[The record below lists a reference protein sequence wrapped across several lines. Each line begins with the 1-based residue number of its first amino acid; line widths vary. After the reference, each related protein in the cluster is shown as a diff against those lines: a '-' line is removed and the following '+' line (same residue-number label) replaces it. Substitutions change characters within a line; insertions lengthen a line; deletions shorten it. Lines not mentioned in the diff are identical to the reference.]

1 MKSNINSLSYT
12 AIATL
17 KADEQLVK
25 GTAVEIAKLLSE
37 KGLNYRQAMV
47 VLELVQAE
55 IKECSF
61 TY

>member
-1 MKSNINSLSYT
+1 MKSNTGSLSYT

-25 GTAVEIAKLLSE
+25 GTAVEITKLLSE

-47 VLELVQAE
+47 VLDLVQAE
-55 IKECSF
+55 IKECSL